1 MHAGKY
7 SNNKI
12 GLKKIR
18 IVLTGPESTAKTSLS
33 KALSN
38 HYKVNLIPEFSRYF
52 LENSVTPY
60 TFEEVSLMAKNQVNM
75 ATLTPSRLPFQ
86 LEDTDLLTYLVWQK
100 YKYNLI
106 DPELLNF
113 WEVNKADFYLMCLPD
128 VKWQNDPLREHPH
141 QRIPISKLYINYLID
156 SHLSFGVVSGNGV
169 RRFSNAVFLIDQFL
183 KKATFAS

>member
-52 LENSVTPY
+52 LENSVAPY
-60 TFEEVSLMAKNQVNM
+60 TFEEVSHMAKNQVNL
-75 ATLTPSRLPFQ
+75 AEITSFNLPFQ

-106 DPELLNF
+106 DPELLNI

-128 VKWQNDPLREHPH
+128 VKWQNDPLREHPQ

-156 SHLSFGVVSGNGV
+156 SHLSFGFVSGTGV
-169 RRFSNAVFLIDQFL
+169 RRLNNAVFLIEQFL
-183 KKATFAS
+183 KKTTFAF